1 MTGEKLPQKRYSGGL
16 LKPTAKNFSSMTEKR
31 QILVTNALPY
41 ANAAL
46 HLGHVLEYTQTDVW
60 VRFQRMR
67 GHQCFYVSADDA
79 HGTAIMLK
87 ADEKGISPEQHIADM
102 RSIHEAD
109 FRDFHISVDNY
120 HSTHSQENRDYA
132 ELIYN
137 RLVENDHIA
146 KREITQAFDEEK
158 QLFLADRY
166 IKGTCPKCKAE
177 DQYGDNCEACGATY
191 SPTDLINPVSVLS
204 GTAPIEKQSTHYFF
218 KLPEFTEFLKTWTRS
233 GAVQDEVANK
243 LGEWLESGLQE
254 WDISRDAPY
263 FGFEIPNAPNKFFY
277 VWLDAP
283 IGYMA
288 SFKNLCDQK
297 GLDFDQYWGPDSS
310 AELYHFIG
318 KDIVNFHALF
328 WPAMLTSANFRAPT
342 KVCVH
347 GFVTVNGK
355 KMSKSRGTF
364 INARCYLDHL
374 NPDYLRYYYTSKL
387 TASVEDI
394 DLNLE
399 DFIQKVNSDL
409 VGKVVNIASRCAK
422 FITKGN
428 DGVLSSNIADKALWQ
443 QVSDAGG
450 VIAEH
455 YENREYSKAI
465 REIMAQADAANEYIA
480 AKEPWKLNKDANL
493 HQQVQDICSLG
504 INLFRLLLTYLKPVI
519 PAMAADGEA
528 FLNDQLTWNSNQKPL
543 TGHKINNF
551 KPLLQRVEK
560 EKVDAM
566 VEASRQEVVQAAQVA
581 LEGPLADEPIA
592 KEIIFDDFI
601 KVDLRVARIIK
612 AEAVEGADKL
622 LALTLDLGGETRNVF
637 SGIKSSYKA
646 ADLEG
651 RLTVMV
657 ANLAPRK
664 MRFGLSEGMV
674 LAAGDKDGIY
684 LLSPDSG
691 AVPGQR
697 IT

>member
-1 MTGEKLPQKRYSGGL
+1 
-16 LKPTAKNFSSMTEKR
+16 MTEKR

-46 HLGHVLEYTQTDVW
+46 HLGHILEYTQTDVW

-67 GHQCFYVSADDA
+67 GHQCYYVSADDA

-120 HSTHSQENRDYA
+120 HSTHSKENKQYA
-132 ELIYN
+132 ELIYK

-146 KREITQAFDEEK
+146 KREITQAFDAEK

-191 SPTDLINPVSVLS
+191 SPTDLINPVSALS
-204 GTAPIEKQSTHYFF
+204 GTTPIEKQSTHYFF
-218 KLPEFTEFLKTWTRS
+218 KLPEFTQFLKSWTRS

-288 SFKNLCDQK
+288 SFKNLCEQK
-297 GLDFDQYWGPDSS
+297 NLDFDQFWRADSS

-328 WPAMLTSANFRAPT
+328 WPAMLTSANFRTPT

-428 DGVLSSNIADKALWQ
+428 DGVLSSNIADTALWQ
-443 QVSDAGG
+443 QVSDAGEI
-450 VIAEH
+450 IAEY

-480 AKEPWKLNKDANL
+480 AKEPWKLNKDPNQQ
-493 HQQVQDICSLG
+493 QQVQDICSLG

-528 FLNDQLTWNSNQKPL
+528 FLNDQLTWDSIRQPL
-543 TGHKINNF
+543 TGHTINNF
-551 KPLLQRVEK
+551 KPLLQRVDK
-560 EKVDAM
+560 DKVDAM
-566 VEASRQEVVQAAQVA
+566 VEASKQEVEQTTTIA
-581 LEGPLADEPIA
+581 LDGPLADEPIA
-592 KEIIFDDFI
+592 DEINFDDFI
-601 KVDLRVARIIK
+601 KVDLRVARIVK

-637 SGIKSSYKA
+637 SGIKSSYNA

-651 RLTVMV
+651 RLTVVV

-664 MRFGLSEGMV
+664 MRFGISEGMV
-674 LAAGDKDGIY
+674 LAAGDDDGIY

-691 AVPGQR
+691 AEPGQR

>member
-1 MTGEKLPQKRYSGGL
+1 
-16 LKPTAKNFSSMTEKR
+16 MTEKR

-60 VRFQRMR
+60 VRYQRMR
-67 GHQCFYVSADDA
+67 GHQCYYVSADDA

-120 HSTHSQENRDYA
+120 HSTHSDENKQYA

-146 KREITQAFDEEK
+146 KREITQAFDAEK

-191 SPTDLINPVSVLS
+191 SPTDLINPVSALS
-204 GTAPIEKQSTHYFF
+204 GTTPIEKQSTHYFF
-218 KLPEFTEFLKTWTRS
+218 KLPEFTEFLKSWTRS

-243 LGEWLESGLQE
+243 LGEWLDSGLQE

-288 SFKNLCDQK
+288 SFKNLCDQQH
-297 GLDFDQYWGPDSS
+297 LDFDQFWAADSS

-328 WPAMLTSANFRAPT
+328 WPAMLTSANFRTPT

-374 NPDYLRYYYTSKL
+374 NPEYLRYYYASKL

-428 DGVLSSNIADKALWQ
+428 DGILSSNIADNALWQ
-443 QVSDAGG
+443 QVSDAGNK
-450 VIAEH
+450 IAEH
-455 YENREYSKAI
+455 YEQREYSKAI

-480 AKEPWKLNKDANL
+480 EKEPWKLNKDPSQQ
-493 HQQVQDICSLG
+493 QQVQDICSLG

-519 PAMAADGEA
+519 PTMAADGEA
-528 FLNDQLTWNSNQKPL
+528 FLNDQLTWESIKQPL
-543 TGHKINNF
+543 VGHQINNF

-566 VEASRQEVVQAAQVA
+566 VEASKQEVEQSTKAI

-592 KEIIFDDFI
+592 DEINFDDFM
-601 KVDLRVARIIK
+601 KVDLRVARIVK

-622 LALTLDLGGETRNVF
+622 LALTLDIGGETRNVF
-637 SGIKSSYKA
+637 SGIKSSYQA
-646 ADLEG
+646 TDLEG

-664 MRFGLSEGMV
+664 MRFGVSEGMV
-674 LAAGDKDGIY
+674 LAAGDDDGIY

-691 AVPGQR
+691 AKPGQR

>member
-1 MTGEKLPQKRYSGGL
+1 
-16 LKPTAKNFSSMTEKR
+16 MTEKR

-46 HLGHVLEYTQTDVW
+46 HLGHILEYTQTDVW

-67 GHQCFYVSADDA
+67 GHQCYYVSADDA

-109 FRDFHISVDNY
+109 FRDFYISVDNY
-120 HSTHSQENRDYA
+120 HSTHSDENKHYA

-146 KREITQAFDEEK
+146 KREITQAFDAEK

-177 DQYGDNCEACGATY
+177 DQYGDNCESCGATY
-191 SPTDLINPVSVLS
+191 SPTDLINPVSALS
-204 GTAPIEKQSTHYFF
+204 GTTPIEKQSTHYFF
-218 KLPEFTEFLKTWTRS
+218 KLPEFTEFLKSWTRS

-263 FGFEIPNAPNKFFY
+263 FGFEIPNASNKFFY

-288 SFKNLCDQK
+288 SFKNLCEQIN
-297 GLDFDQYWGPDSS
+297 LDFDQFWSADST

-328 WPAMLTSANFRAPT
+328 WPAMLTSANFRTPT

-428 DGVLSSNIADKALWQ
+428 DGVLSPNIADADLWQ
-443 QVSDAGG
+443 QVSGAGEI
-450 VIAEH
+450 IAEH
-455 YENREYSKAI
+455 YENRDYSKAI

-480 AKEPWKLNKDANL
+480 AKEPWKLNKDPNQQ
-493 HQQVQDICSLG
+493 QQVQDICSLG
-504 INLFRLLLTYLKPVI
+504 INLFRVLLTYLKPVI

-528 FLNDQLTWNSNQKPL
+528 FLNDQLTWESIEQPL
-543 TGHKINNF
+543 TGHRINNF

-560 EKVDAM
+560 DKVDAM
-566 VEASRQEVVQAAQVA
+566 VEASKQEVEQTTKIA

-592 KEIIFDDFI
+592 DEINFDDFI

-637 SGIKSSYKA
+637 SGIKSSYNA

-651 RLTVMV
+651 RLTVLV

-664 MRFGLSEGMV
+664 MRFGISEGMV
-674 LAAGDKDGIY
+674 LAAGNNEGIY

-691 AVPGQR
+691 AEPGQR

>member
-1 MTGEKLPQKRYSGGL
+1 
-16 LKPTAKNFSSMTEKR
+16 MTEKR

-46 HLGHVLEYTQTDVW
+46 HLGHILEYTQTDVW

-67 GHQCFYVSADDA
+67 GHQCYYVSADDA

-120 HSTHSQENRDYA
+120 HSTHSKENKQYA
-132 ELIYN
+132 ELIYK

-146 KREITQAFDEEK
+146 KREITQAFDAEK

-191 SPTDLINPVSVLS
+191 SPTDLINPVSALS
-204 GTAPIEKQSTHYFF
+204 GTTPIEKQSTHYFF
-218 KLPEFTEFLKTWTRS
+218 KLPEFTEFLQSWTRS

-288 SFKNLCDQK
+288 SFKNLCEQK
-297 GLDFDQYWGPDSS
+297 NLDFDQFWRADSS

-328 WPAMLTSANFRAPT
+328 WPAMLTSANFRTPT

-428 DGVLSSNIADKALWQ
+428 DGVLSSNIADRALWQ
-443 QVSDAGG
+443 QVSDAGEI
-450 VIAEH
+450 IAEH

-480 AKEPWKLNKDANL
+480 AKEPWKLNKDPNQQ
-493 HQQVQDICSLG
+493 QQVQDICSLG

-528 FLNDQLTWNSNQKPL
+528 FLNDQLTWDSIRQPL
-543 TGHKINNF
+543 TGHTINNF
-551 KPLLQRVEK
+551 KPLLQRVDK
-560 EKVDAM
+560 DKVDAM
-566 VEASRQEVVQAAQVA
+566 VEASKQEVEQTTTIA
-581 LEGPLADEPIA
+581 LDGPLADEPIA
-592 KEIIFDDFI
+592 DEISFDDFI
-601 KVDLRVARIIK
+601 KVDLRVARIVK

-637 SGIKSSYKA
+637 SGIKSSYNA
-646 ADLEG
+646 ANLEG
-651 RLTVMV
+651 RLTVVV

-664 MRFGLSEGMV
+664 MRFGISEGMV
-674 LAAGDKDGIY
+674 LAAGDDDGIY

-691 AVPGQR
+691 AEPGQR

>member
-1 MTGEKLPQKRYSGGL
+1 
-16 LKPTAKNFSSMTEKR
+16 MTEKR

-46 HLGHVLEYTQTDVW
+46 HLGHILEYTQTDVW

-67 GHQCFYVSADDA
+67 GHQCYYVSADDA

-120 HSTHSQENRDYA
+120 HSTHSDENKHYA

-146 KREITQAFDEEK
+146 KREITQAFDAEK

-166 IKGTCPKCKAE
+166 IKGTCPKCKAV

-191 SPTDLINPVSVLS
+191 SPTDLINPVSALS
-204 GTAPIEKQSTHYFF
+204 GTTPIEKKSTHYFF
-218 KLPEFTEFLKTWTRS
+218 KLPEFTEFLKSWTRS

-243 LGEWLESGLQE
+243 LGEWLDSGLQE

-288 SFKNLCDQK
+288 SFKNLCNQQN
-297 GLDFDQYWGPDSS
+297 LDFEQFWGADSS

-328 WPAMLTSANFRAPT
+328 WPAMLTSANFRTPT

-374 NPDYLRYYYTSKL
+374 NPEYLRYYYASKL

-428 DGVLSSNIADKALWQ
+428 DGILSSMIADNALWQ
-443 QVSDAGG
+443 QVSEAGNK
-450 VIAEH
+450 IAGH

-480 AKEPWKLNKDANL
+480 AKEPWKLNKDPSQQ
-493 HQQVQDICSLG
+493 QQVQDICSLG

-528 FLNDQLTWNSNQKPL
+528 FLNDQLTWDSVKQPL
-543 TGHKINNF
+543 IGHQINNF
-551 KPLLQRVEK
+551 KPLLQRVEQ
-560 EKVDAM
+560 EKVEAM
-566 VEASRQEVVQAAQVA
+566 VEASKQEVQQATKEV

-592 KEIIFDDFI
+592 AEINFDDFM
-601 KVDLRVARIIK
+601 KVDLRIARIVK

-622 LALTLDLGGETRNVF
+622 LALTLDIGGETRNVF
-637 SGIKSSYKA
+637 SGIKSSYQA
-646 ADLEG
+646 GDLEG

-664 MRFGLSEGMV
+664 MRFGISEGMV
-674 LAAGDKDGIY
+674 LAAGDDDGIY

-691 AVPGQR
+691 AKPGQK

>member
-1 MTGEKLPQKRYSGGL
+1 
-16 LKPTAKNFSSMTEKR
+16 MTEKR

-46 HLGHVLEYTQTDVW
+46 HLGHILEYTQTDVW

-67 GHQCFYVSADDA
+67 GHQCYYVSADDA

-120 HSTHSQENRDYA
+120 HSTHSDENKHYA

-146 KREITQAFDEEK
+146 KREITQAFDAEK

-166 IKGTCPKCKAE
+166 IKGTCPKCKAV

-191 SPTDLINPVSVLS
+191 SPTDLINPVSALS
-204 GTAPIEKQSTHYFF
+204 GTTPIEKKSTHYFF
-218 KLPEFTEFLKTWTRS
+218 KLPEFTEFLKSWTRS

-243 LGEWLESGLQE
+243 LGEWLDSGLQE

-288 SFKNLCDQK
+288 SFKNLCNQQN
-297 GLDFDQYWGPDSS
+297 LDFEQFWGADSS

-328 WPAMLTSANFRAPT
+328 WPAMLTSAYFRTPT

-374 NPDYLRYYYTSKL
+374 NPEYLRYYYASKL

-428 DGVLSSNIADKALWQ
+428 DGILSSTIADNALWQ
-443 QVSDAGG
+443 QVSEAGNK
-450 VIAEH
+450 IAGH

-480 AKEPWKLNKDANL
+480 AKEPWKLNKDPSQQ
-493 HQQVQDICSLG
+493 QQVQDICSLG

-528 FLNDQLTWNSNQKPL
+528 FLNDQLTWDSVKQPL
-543 TGHKINNF
+543 IGHQINNF
-551 KPLLQRVEK
+551 KPLLQRVEQ
-560 EKVDAM
+560 EKVEAM
-566 VEASRQEVVQAAQVA
+566 VEASKQEVQQATKEV

-592 KEIIFDDFI
+592 AEINFDDFM
-601 KVDLRVARIIK
+601 KVDLRIARIVK

-622 LALTLDLGGETRNVF
+622 LALTLDIGGETRNVF
-637 SGIKSSYKA
+637 SGIKSSYQA
-646 ADLEG
+646 GDLEG

-664 MRFGLSEGMV
+664 MRFGISEGMV
-674 LAAGDKDGIY
+674 LAAGDDDGIY

-691 AVPGQR
+691 AKPGQR

>member
-1 MTGEKLPQKRYSGGL
+1 
-16 LKPTAKNFSSMTEKR
+16 MTEKR

-46 HLGHVLEYTQTDVW
+46 HLGHILEYTQTDVW

-67 GHQCFYVSADDA
+67 GHQCYYVSADDA

-109 FRDFHISVDNY
+109 FRDFNISVDNY
-120 HSTHSQENRDYA
+120 HSTHSDENKQYA

-137 RLVENDHIA
+137 RLVKNDHIA
-146 KREITQAFDEEK
+146 KREITQAFDAEK

-177 DQYGDNCEACGATY
+177 DQYGDNCEVCGATY
-191 SPTDLINPVSVLS
+191 SPTDLINPVSALS
-204 GTAPIEKQSTHYFF
+204 GTTPIEKQSTHYFF
-218 KLPEFTEFLKTWTRS
+218 KLPEFTEFLKSWTRS
-233 GAVQDEVANK
+233 GTVQDEVANK

-288 SFKNLCDQK
+288 SFKNLCDQQN
-297 GLDFDQYWGPDSS
+297 LDFDQFWGADSS

-328 WPAMLTSANFRAPT
+328 WPAMLTSANFRTPT

-374 NPDYLRYYYTSKL
+374 NPEYLRYYYASKL

-422 FITKGN
+422 FVTNGN
-428 DGVLSSNIADKALWQ
+428 EGVLSSNIENPELWQ
-443 QVSDAGG
+443 QVSEAGI
-450 VIAEH
+450 VIADH

-480 AKEPWKLNKDANL
+480 AKEPWKLNKDPDQ

-528 FLNDQLTWNSNQKPL
+528 FLNDQLTWDSIQQPL
-543 TGHKINNF
+543 TGHTINNF

-560 EKVDAM
+560 DKVDAM
-566 VEASRQEVVQAAQVA
+566 VEASKQEVEQTTTVT
-581 LEGPLADEPIA
+581 LDGPLADEPIA
-592 KEIIFDDFI
+592 DEINFDDFI

-622 LALTLDLGGETRNVF
+622 LALTLDIGGETRNVF
-637 SGIKSSYKA
+637 SGIKSSYQA

-664 MRFGLSEGMV
+664 MRFGVSEGMV
-674 LAAGDKDGIY
+674 LAAGDNDGIY
-684 LLSPDSG
+684 LLSLDSG
-691 AVPGQR
+691 AEPGQR

>member
-1 MTGEKLPQKRYSGGL
+1 
-16 LKPTAKNFSSMTEKR
+16 MTEKR

-46 HLGHVLEYTQTDVW
+46 HLGHILEYTQTDVW

-67 GHQCFYVSADDA
+67 GHQCYYVSADDA

-120 HSTHSQENRDYA
+120 HSTHSDENKHYA

-146 KREITQAFDEEK
+146 KREITQAFDAEK

-166 IKGTCPKCKAE
+166 IKGTCPKCKAV

-191 SPTDLINPVSVLS
+191 SPTDLINPVSALS
-204 GTAPIEKQSTHYFF
+204 GTTPIEKQSTHYFF
-218 KLPEFTEFLKTWTRS
+218 KLPEFTEFLKSWTRS

-243 LGEWLESGLQE
+243 LGEWLDSGLQE

-263 FGFEIPNAPNKFFY
+263 FGFEIPNTPNKFFY

-288 SFKNLCDQK
+288 SFKNLCDQQN
-297 GLDFDQYWGPDSS
+297 LDFDQFWEADSS

-328 WPAMLTSANFRAPT
+328 WPAMLTSANFRTPT

-374 NPDYLRYYYTSKL
+374 NPEYLRYYYASKL

-422 FITKGN
+422 FVTKGN
-428 DGVLSSNIADKALWQ
+428 DGILSSTIADNALWQ
-443 QVSDAGG
+443 QVSEAGNK
-450 VIAEH
+450 IAEH

-480 AKEPWKLNKDANL
+480 AKEPWKLNKDPSQQ
-493 HQQVQDICSLG
+493 QQVQDICSLG

-528 FLNDQLTWNSNQKPL
+528 FLNDQLTWDSIKQPL
-543 TGHKINNF
+543 IGHQINNF
-551 KPLLQRVEK
+551 KPLLQRVEQ
-560 EKVDAM
+560 EKVEAM
-566 VEASRQEVVQAAQVA
+566 VESSKQEVKQATKEV

-592 KEIIFDDFI
+592 AEINFDDFM
-601 KVDLRVARIIK
+601 KVDLRVARIVK

-622 LALTLDLGGETRNVF
+622 LALTLDIGGETRNVF
-637 SGIKSSYKA
+637 SGIKSSYQA

-664 MRFGLSEGMV
+664 MRFGISEGMV
-674 LAAGDKDGIY
+674 LAAGDDDGIY

-691 AVPGQR
+691 AKPGQR

>member
-1 MTGEKLPQKRYSGGL
+1 MTK
-16 LKPTAKNFSSMTEKR
+16 KR

-46 HLGHVLEYTQTDVW
+46 HLGHILEYTQTDVW

-67 GHQCFYVSADDA
+67 GHQCYYVSADDA

-120 HSTHSQENRDYA
+120 HSTHSDENKQYA

-146 KREITQAFDEEK
+146 KREITQAFDAEK

-191 SPTDLINPVSVLS
+191 SPTDLINPVSALS
-204 GTAPIEKQSTHYFF
+204 GTTPIEKQSTHYFF
-218 KLPEFTEFLKTWTRS
+218 KLPEFTEFLKSWTRS

-288 SFKNLCDQK
+288 SFKNLCDQQN
-297 GLDFDQYWGPDSS
+297 LDFDQFWAADSS

-328 WPAMLTSANFRAPT
+328 WPAMLTSANFRTPT

-374 NPDYLRYYYTSKL
+374 NPEYLRYYYASKL

-428 DGVLSSNIADKALWQ
+428 DGILSTHIADTALWQ
-443 QVSDAGG
+443 QVSDAGNK
-450 VIAEH
+450 IAEH
-455 YENREYSKAI
+455 YEQREYSKAI

-480 AKEPWKLNKDANL
+480 AKEPWKLNKDPSQQ
-493 HQQVQDICSLG
+493 QQVQDICSLG

-519 PAMAADGEA
+519 PTMAADGEA
-528 FLNDQLTWNSNQKPL
+528 FLNDQLTWESIKQPL
-543 TGHKINNF
+543 VGHQINNF

-566 VEASRQEVVQAAQVA
+566 VEASKQEVEQTTKAI

-592 KEIIFDDFI
+592 DEINFDDFM
-601 KVDLRVARIIK
+601 KVDLRVARIVK

-622 LALTLDLGGETRNVF
+622 LALTLDIGGETRNVF
-637 SGIKSSYKA
+637 SGIKSSYQA
-646 ADLEG
+646 TDLEG

-664 MRFGLSEGMV
+664 MRFGVSEGMV
-674 LAAGDKDGIY
+674 LAAGDDNGIY

-691 AVPGQR
+691 AEPGQR

>member
-1 MTGEKLPQKRYSGGL
+1 
-16 LKPTAKNFSSMTEKR
+16 MTEKR

-46 HLGHVLEYTQTDVW
+46 HLGHILEYTQTDVW

-67 GHQCFYVSADDA
+67 GHQCYYVSADDA

-120 HSTHSQENRDYA
+120 HSTHSDENKHYS

-146 KREITQAFDEEK
+146 KREITQAFDAEK
-158 QLFLADRY
+158 KLFLADRY

-204 GTAPIEKQSTHYFF
+204 GTTPIEKQSTHYFF
-218 KLPEFTEFLKTWTRS
+218 KLPEFTEFLKSWTRS
-233 GAVQDEVANK
+233 GAVQTEVANK
-243 LGEWLESGLQE
+243 LGEWLDSGLQE

-288 SFKNLCDQK
+288 SFKNLCDK
-297 GLDFDQYWGPDSS
+297 ENINFDQFWGADSS

-328 WPAMLTSANFRAPT
+328 WPAMLTSANFRTPT

-364 INARCYLDHL
+364 INARCYLEHL
-374 NPDYLRYYYTSKL
+374 NPEYLRYYYTSKL
-387 TASVEDI
+387 TSSVEDI
-394 DLNLE
+394 DLNLQ

-428 DGVLSSNIADKALWQ
+428 DGILSSTIADTALWQ
-443 QVSDAGG
+443 QVSGAGT

-455 YENREYSKAI
+455 YENREFSKAI

-480 AKEPWKLNKDANL
+480 AKEPWKLNKDPSQ

-528 FLNDQLTWNSNQKPL
+528 FLNDQLSWSSIEQPL
-543 TGHKINNF
+543 TGHQINNF
-551 KPLLQRVEK
+551 TPLLQRVDK

-566 VEASRQEVVQAAQVA
+566 VEASKQEVEQANQSVI
-581 LEGPLADEPIA
+581 EGPLADAPIA
-592 KEIIFDDFI
+592 DEINFNDFM
-601 KVDLRVARIIK
+601 KVDLRVARIVK

-622 LALTLDLGGETRNVF
+622 LALTLDLGGETRTVF
-637 SGIKSSYKA
+637 SGIKSSYQSSN
-646 ADLEG
+646 LEG
-651 RLTVMV
+651 RLTVLV

-664 MRFGLSEGMV
+664 MRFGISEGMV
-674 LAAGDKDGIY
+674 LAAGDDDGIY

-691 AVPGQR
+691 AQPGQR

>member
-1 MTGEKLPQKRYSGGL
+1 MKSWRKIAIVTPLYNHRILNQ
-16 LKPTAKNFSSMTEKR
+16 NMTEIR

-46 HLGHVLEYTQTDVW
+46 HLGHILEYTQTDVW

-67 GHQCFYVSADDA
+67 GHQCYYVSADDA

-87 ADEKGISPEQHIADM
+87 ADEKGISSEQHIADM

-120 HSTHSQENRDYA
+120 HSTHSDENRELS

-137 RLVENDHIA
+137 RLVANEHIA
-146 KREITQAFDEEK
+146 KREITQAFDAEK

-166 IKGTCPKCKAE
+166 IKGACPKCGAE
-177 DQYGDNCEACGATY
+177 DQYGDNCEVCGATY
-191 SPTDLINPVSVLS
+191 SPTDLINPVSALS
-204 GTAPIEKQSTHYFF
+204 GTTPIEKKSDHYFF

-243 LGEWLESGLQE
+243 LGEWLETGLQE

-263 FGFEIPNAPNKFFY
+263 FGFEIPNAPGKYFY

-288 SFKNLCDQK
+288 SFKNLCDK
-297 GLDFDQYWGPDSS
+297 NNLDFDQYWAADSS
-310 AELYHFIG
+310 TELYHFIG

-328 WPAMLTSANFRAPT
+328 WPAMLTSANFRTPT

-374 NPDYLRYYYTSKL
+374 NPEYLRYYYASKL

-399 DFIQKVNSDL
+399 DFTQKVNSDL

-428 DGVLSSNIADKALWQ
+428 DGVLSSTIENPELWE
-443 QVSDAGG
+443 QVSDAGKI
-450 VIAEH
+450 IAEH
-455 YENREYSKAI
+455 YENREFSKAI

-480 AKEPWKLNKDANL
+480 AKEPWKLNKDET
-493 HQQVQDICSLG
+493 QQQKVQDICSLG
-504 INLFRLLLTYLKPVI
+504 INLFRLLLTYLKPVL
-519 PAMAADGEA
+519 PSVAEDAEL
-528 FLNDQLTWNSNQKPL
+528 FLNDTLSWSSIESPL
-543 TGHKINNF
+543 INHKINNF

-560 EKVDAM
+560 DQVDAM
-566 VEASRQEVVQAAQVA
+566 VEASKQDIAQVMTRPV
-581 LEGPLADEPIA
+581 EGPLKDQPLAE
-592 KEIIFDDFI
+592 EISFDDFI
-601 KVDLRVARIIK
+601 KVDLRVARIVK

-622 LALTLDLGGETRNVF
+622 LALTLDIGGETRNVF
-637 SGIKSSYKA
+637 SGIKGSYQP

-651 RLTVMV
+651 RLTIMV

-664 MRFGLSEGMV
+664 MRFGVSEGMV
-674 LAAGDKDGIY
+674 LAAADEKGIY
-684 LLSPDSG
+684 LFSPDSG
-691 AVPGQR
+691 AQPGQR
-697 IT
+697 VT

>member
-1 MTGEKLPQKRYSGGL
+1 
-16 LKPTAKNFSSMTEKR
+16 MTEKR

-46 HLGHVLEYTQTDVW
+46 HLGHILEYTQTDVW

-67 GHQCFYVSADDA
+67 GHQCYYVSADDA

-120 HSTHSQENRDYA
+120 HSTHSDENKHYA

-137 RLVENDHIA
+137 RLVDNDHIA
-146 KREITQAFDEEK
+146 KREITQAFDAEK

-177 DQYGDNCEACGATY
+177 DQYGDNCESCGATY
-191 SPTDLINPVSVLS
+191 SPTDLINPVSALS
-204 GTAPIEKQSTHYFF
+204 GTTPIEKQSTHYFF
-218 KLPEFTEFLKTWTRS
+218 KLPEFTEFLNSWTRS
-233 GAVQDEVANK
+233 GAIQDEVANK

-288 SFKNLCDQK
+288 SFKNLCEQIN
-297 GLDFDQYWGPDSS
+297 LDFDQFWSADST

-328 WPAMLTSANFRAPT
+328 WPAMLTSANFRTPT

-428 DGVLSSNIADKALWQ
+428 DGVLSSNIADADLWQ
-443 QVSDAGG
+443 QVSDAGEI
-450 VIAEH
+450 IAQH
-455 YENREYSKAI
+455 YENRDYSKAI

-480 AKEPWKLNKDANL
+480 AKEPWKLNKDPSQQ
-493 HQQVQDICSLG
+493 QQVQDICSLG

-528 FLNDQLTWNSNQKPL
+528 FLNDQLTWESIQKPL
-543 TGHKINNF
+543 TEHRINNF

-560 EKVDAM
+560 DKVDAM
-566 VEASRQEVVQAAQVA
+566 VEASKQEVEQKAKIV

-592 KEIIFDDFI
+592 DEINFDDFI
-601 KVDLRVARIIK
+601 KVDLRVARIVK

-637 SGIKSSYKA
+637 SGIKSCYQA

-664 MRFGLSEGMV
+664 MRFGVSEGMV
-674 LAAGDKDGIY
+674 LAAGDNDGIY

-691 AVPGQR
+691 AQPGQR

>member
-1 MTGEKLPQKRYSGGL
+1 MKSWRKIAIVTPLYNHRIINQ
-16 LKPTAKNFSSMTEKR
+16 NMTEIR

-46 HLGHVLEYTQTDVW
+46 HLGHILEYTQTDVW
-60 VRFQRMR
+60 VRFQRMC
-67 GHQCFYVSADDA
+67 GHQCYYVSADDA

-120 HSTHSQENRDYA
+120 HSTHSDENRELS

-137 RLVENDHIA
+137 RLVANEHIA
-146 KREITQAFDEEK
+146 KREITQAFDAEK

-166 IKGTCPKCKAE
+166 IKGTCPKCGAD

-191 SPTDLINPVSVLS
+191 SPTDLINPVSALS
-204 GTAPIEKQSTHYFF
+204 GTTPIEKKSDHYFF

-243 LGEWLESGLQE
+243 LGEWLETGLQE

-263 FGFEIPNAPNKFFY
+263 FGFEIPNAPGKYFY

-288 SFKNLCDQK
+288 SFKNLCDK
-297 GLDFDQYWGPDSS
+297 NNLDFDQYWAADSS
-310 AELYHFIG
+310 TELYHFIG

-328 WPAMLTSANFRAPT
+328 WPAMLTSANFRTPT

-374 NPDYLRYYYTSKL
+374 NPEYLRYYYASKL

-399 DFIQKVNSDL
+399 DFTQKVNSDL

-422 FITKGN
+422 FVTKGN
-428 DGVLSSNIADKALWQ
+428 DGVLSSTIENPELWQ
-443 QVSDAGG
+443 QVSDAGK

-455 YENREYSKAI
+455 YENREFSKAI

-480 AKEPWKLNKDANL
+480 AKEPWKLNKDET
-493 HQQVQDICSLG
+493 QQQKVQDICSLG
-504 INLFRLLLTYLKPVI
+504 INLFRLLLTYLKPVL
-519 PAMAADGEA
+519 PSVAEDAEL
-528 FLNDQLTWNSNQKPL
+528 FLNDTLSWSSIESPL
-543 TGHKINNF
+543 INHKINNF

-560 EKVDAM
+560 DQVDAM
-566 VEASRQEVVQAAQVA
+566 VEASKQDIAQVVTKPV
-581 LEGPLADEPIA
+581 EGPLKDQPLAE
-592 KEIIFDDFI
+592 EISFDDFI
-601 KVDLRVARIIK
+601 KVDLRVARIVK

-622 LALTLDLGGETRNVF
+622 LALTLDIGGETRNVF
-637 SGIKSSYKA
+637 SGIKGSYQP

-651 RLTVMV
+651 RLTIMV

-664 MRFGLSEGMV
+664 MRFGVSEGMV
-674 LAAGDKDGIY
+674 LAAADKKGIY
-684 LLSPDSG
+684 LFSPDSG
-691 AVPGQR
+691 AQPGQR
-697 IT
+697 VT

>member
-1 MTGEKLPQKRYSGGL
+1 
-16 LKPTAKNFSSMTEKR
+16 MTEKR

-46 HLGHVLEYTQTDVW
+46 HLGHILEYTQTDVW

-67 GHQCFYVSADDA
+67 GHQCYYVSADDA

-120 HSTHSQENRDYA
+120 HSTHSDENKHYS

-146 KREITQAFDEEK
+146 KREITQAFDAEK
-158 QLFLADRY
+158 KLFLADRY

-204 GTAPIEKQSTHYFF
+204 GTTPIEKQSTHYFF
-218 KLPEFTEFLKTWTRS
+218 KLPEFTEFLKSWTRS
-233 GAVQDEVANK
+233 GAVQTEVANK
-243 LGEWLESGLQE
+243 LGEWLDSGLQE

-288 SFKNLCDQK
+288 SFKNLCDK
-297 GLDFDQYWGPDSS
+297 ENINFDQFWGADSS

-328 WPAMLTSANFRAPT
+328 WPAMLTSANFRTPT

-364 INARCYLDHL
+364 INARCYLEHL
-374 NPDYLRYYYTSKL
+374 NPEYLRYYYASKL
-387 TASVEDI
+387 TSSVEDI
-394 DLNLE
+394 DLNLQ

-428 DGVLSSNIADKALWQ
+428 DGILSSTIADTALWQ
-443 QVSDAGG
+443 QVSGAGT

-455 YENREYSKAI
+455 YENREFSKAI

-480 AKEPWKLNKDANL
+480 AKEPWKLNKDPSQ

-528 FLNDQLTWNSNQKPL
+528 FLNDQLSWSSIEQPL
-543 TGHKINNF
+543 TGHQINNF
-551 KPLLQRVEK
+551 TPLLQRVDK

-566 VEASRQEVVQAAQVA
+566 VEASKQEVEQANQSVI
-581 LEGPLADEPIA
+581 EGPLADAPIA
-592 KEIIFDDFI
+592 DEINFNDFM
-601 KVDLRVARIIK
+601 KVDLRVARIVK

-622 LALTLDLGGETRNVF
+622 LALTLDLGGETRTVF
-637 SGIKSSYKA
+637 SGIKSSYQA
-646 ADLEG
+646 SDLEG
-651 RLTVMV
+651 RLTVLV

-664 MRFGLSEGMV
+664 MRFGISEGMV
-674 LAAGDKDGIY
+674 LAAGDDDGIY

-691 AVPGQR
+691 AQPGQR

>member
-1 MTGEKLPQKRYSGGL
+1 
-16 LKPTAKNFSSMTEKR
+16 MTEKR

-46 HLGHVLEYTQTDVW
+46 HLGHILEYTQTDVW

-67 GHQCFYVSADDA
+67 GHQCYYVSADDA

-109 FRDFHISVDNY
+109 FRDFYISVDNY
-120 HSTHSQENRDYA
+120 HSTHSDENKQYA

-137 RLVENDHIA
+137 RLVYNDHIA
-146 KREITQAFDEEK
+146 EREITQAFDAEK

-166 IKGTCPKCKAE
+166 IKGSCPKCKAE

-204 GTAPIEKQSTHYFF
+204 GTTPIEKQSIHYFF

-263 FGFEIPNAPNKFFY
+263 FGFEIPNAPNKYFY

-288 SFKNLCDQK
+288 SFKNLCDKQN
-297 GLDFDQYWGPDSS
+297 LDFDTFWAADST

-328 WPAMLTSANFRAPT
+328 WPAMLTSANFRTPT

-374 NPDYLRYYYTSKL
+374 NPEYLRYYYASKL

-399 DFIQKVNSDL
+399 DFIQKELKVN
-409 VGKVVNIASRCAK
+409 R
-422 FITKGN
+422 
-428 DGVLSSNIADKALWQ
+428 
-443 QVSDAGG
+443 
-450 VIAEH
+450 
-455 YENREYSKAI
+455 
-465 REIMAQADAANEYIA
+465 
-480 AKEPWKLNKDANL
+480 
-493 HQQVQDICSLG
+493 VQ
-504 INLFRLLLTYLKPVI
+504 
-519 PAMAADGEA
+519 
-528 FLNDQLTWNSNQKPL
+528 
-543 TGHKINNF
+543 
-551 KPLLQRVEK
+551 
-560 EKVDAM
+560 
-566 VEASRQEVVQAAQVA
+566 
-581 LEGPLADEPIA
+581 
-592 KEIIFDDFI
+592 
-601 KVDLRVARIIK
+601 
-612 AEAVEGADKL
+612 
-622 LALTLDLGGETRNVF
+622 
-637 SGIKSSYKA
+637 
-646 ADLEG
+646 
-651 RLTVMV
+651 
-657 ANLAPRK
+657 
-664 MRFGLSEGMV
+664 
-674 LAAGDKDGIY
+674 
-684 LLSPDSG
+684 
-691 AVPGQR
+691 
-697 IT
+697 

>member
-1 MTGEKLPQKRYSGGL
+1 
-16 LKPTAKNFSSMTEKR
+16 MTEKR

-46 HLGHVLEYTQTDVW
+46 HLGHILEYTQTDVW

-67 GHQCFYVSADDA
+67 GHQCYYVSADDA

-120 HSTHSQENRDYA
+120 HSTHSDENKHYA

-146 KREITQAFDEEK
+146 KREITQAFDAEK

-177 DQYGDNCEACGATY
+177 DQYGDNCESCGATY
-191 SPTDLINPVSVLS
+191 SPTDLINPVSALS
-204 GTAPIEKQSTHYFF
+204 GTTPIEKQSTHYFF
-218 KLPEFTEFLKTWTRS
+218 KLPEFTEFLKSWTRS

-288 SFKNLCDQK
+288 SFKNLCEQK
-297 GLDFDQYWGPDSS
+297 NLDFDQFWSADST

-328 WPAMLTSANFRAPT
+328 WPAMLTSANFRTPT

-428 DGVLSSNIADKALWQ
+428 DGVLSPNIADADLWQ
-443 QVSDAGG
+443 QVSGAGEI
-450 VIAEH
+450 IAEH
-455 YENREYSKAI
+455 YENRDYSKAI

-480 AKEPWKLNKDANL
+480 AKEPWKLNKDPNQQ
-493 HQQVQDICSLG
+493 QQVQDICSLG
-504 INLFRLLLTYLKPVI
+504 INLFRVLLTYLKPVI

-528 FLNDQLTWNSNQKPL
+528 FLNDQLTWESIERPL
-543 TGHKINNF
+543 TGHRINNF

-560 EKVDAM
+560 DKVDAM
-566 VEASRQEVVQAAQVA
+566 IEASKQEVEQTTKIA

-592 KEIIFDDFI
+592 DEINFDDFI

-637 SGIKSSYKA
+637 SGIKSSYNT

-651 RLTVMV
+651 RLTVLV

-664 MRFGLSEGMV
+664 MRFGISEGMV
-674 LAAGDKDGIY
+674 LAAGNNEGIY

-691 AVPGQR
+691 AEPGQR

>member
-1 MTGEKLPQKRYSGGL
+1 
-16 LKPTAKNFSSMTEKR
+16 MTEKR

-46 HLGHVLEYTQTDVW
+46 HLGHILEYTQTDVW

-67 GHQCFYVSADDA
+67 GHQCYYVSADDA

-120 HSTHSQENRDYA
+120 HSTHSEENKQYA

-146 KREITQAFDEEK
+146 KREITQAFDAEK

-191 SPTDLINPVSVLS
+191 SPTDLINPVSALS
-204 GTAPIEKQSTHYFF
+204 GTTPIEKQSTHYFF
-218 KLPEFTEFLKTWTRS
+218 KLPEFTEFLKSWTRS

-288 SFKNLCDQK
+288 SFKNLCEQK
-297 GLDFDQYWGPDSS
+297 NLDFDQFWSADSS

-328 WPAMLTSANFRAPT
+328 WPAMLTSANFRTPT

-428 DGVLSSNIADKALWQ
+428 DGVLSSNIADIALWQ
-443 QVSDAGG
+443 QVSDSGDI
-450 VIAEH
+450 IAQH

-480 AKEPWKLNKDANL
+480 AKEPWKLNKDPNQQ
-493 HQQVQDICSLG
+493 QQVQDICSLG

-528 FLNDQLTWNSNQKPL
+528 FLNDQLNWDSIKQPL
-543 TGHKINNF
+543 TGHTINNF
-551 KPLLQRVEK
+551 KPLLQRVDK
-560 EKVDAM
+560 DKVDAM
-566 VEASRQEVVQAAQVA
+566 VEASKQEVEQTTKVA
-581 LEGPLADEPIA
+581 LKGHLADEPIA
-592 KEIIFDDFI
+592 DEINFNDFI
-601 KVDLRVARIIK
+601 KVDLRVARIVK

-622 LALTLDLGGETRNVF
+622 LALTLDIGGETRNVF
-637 SGIKSSYKA
+637 SGIKSSYQA

-664 MRFGLSEGMV
+664 MRFGVSEGMV
-674 LAAGDKDGIY
+674 LAAGNDDGIY

-691 AVPGQR
+691 AEPGQR

>member
-1 MTGEKLPQKRYSGGL
+1 MTK
-16 LKPTAKNFSSMTEKR
+16 KR

-46 HLGHVLEYTQTDVW
+46 HLGHILEYTQTDVW

-67 GHQCFYVSADDA
+67 GHQCYYVSADDA

-120 HSTHSQENRDYA
+120 HSTHSDENKQYA

-146 KREITQAFDEEK
+146 KREITQAFDAEK

-191 SPTDLINPVSVLS
+191 SPTDLINPVSALS
-204 GTAPIEKQSTHYFF
+204 STTPIEKQSTHYFF
-218 KLPEFTEFLKTWTRS
+218 KLPEFTEFLKSWTRS

-288 SFKNLCDQK
+288 SFKNLCDQQN
-297 GLDFDQYWGPDSS
+297 LDFDQFWAADSS

-328 WPAMLTSANFRAPT
+328 WPAMLTSANFRTPT

-374 NPDYLRYYYTSKL
+374 NPEYLRYYYASKL

-428 DGVLSSNIADKALWQ
+428 DGILSTHIADTALWQ
-443 QVSDAGG
+443 QVSDAGNK
-450 VIAEH
+450 IAEH
-455 YENREYSKAI
+455 YEQREYSKAI

-480 AKEPWKLNKDANL
+480 AKEPWKLNKDPSQQ
-493 HQQVQDICSLG
+493 QQVQDICSLG

-519 PAMAADGEA
+519 PTMAADGEA
-528 FLNDQLTWNSNQKPL
+528 FLNDQLTWESIKQPL
-543 TGHKINNF
+543 VGHQINNF

-566 VEASRQEVVQAAQVA
+566 VEASKQEVEQTTKAI

-592 KEIIFDDFI
+592 DEINFDDFM
-601 KVDLRVARIIK
+601 KVDLRVARIVK

-622 LALTLDLGGETRNVF
+622 LALTLDIGGETRNVF
-637 SGIKSSYKA
+637 SGIKSSYQA
-646 ADLEG
+646 TDLEG

-664 MRFGLSEGMV
+664 MRFGVSEGMV
-674 LAAGDKDGIY
+674 LAAGDDNGIY

-691 AVPGQR
+691 AEPGQR

>member
-1 MTGEKLPQKRYSGGL
+1 MTK
-16 LKPTAKNFSSMTEKR
+16 KR

-46 HLGHVLEYTQTDVW
+46 HLGHILEYTQTDVW

-67 GHQCFYVSADDA
+67 GHQCYYVSADDA

-109 FRDFHISVDNY
+109 FRDFYISVDNY
-120 HSTHSQENRDYA
+120 HSTHSDENKQYA

-146 KREITQAFDEEK
+146 KREITQAFDAEK

-191 SPTDLINPVSVLS
+191 SPTDLINPVSALS
-204 GTAPIEKQSTHYFF
+204 GTTPIEKQSTHYFF
-218 KLPEFTEFLKTWTRS
+218 KLPEFTEFLKSWTRS

-288 SFKNLCDQK
+288 SFKNLCDQQN
-297 GLDFDQYWGPDSS
+297 LDFDQFWAADSS

-328 WPAMLTSANFRAPT
+328 WPAMLTSANFRTPT

-374 NPDYLRYYYTSKL
+374 NPEYLRYYYASKL

-428 DGVLSSNIADKALWQ
+428 DGILSTHIADTALWQ
-443 QVSDAGG
+443 QVSDAGNK
-450 VIAEH
+450 IAEH
-455 YENREYSKAI
+455 YEQREYSKAI

-480 AKEPWKLNKDANL
+480 AKEPWKLNKDPSQQ
-493 HQQVQDICSLG
+493 QQVQDICSLG

-519 PAMAADGEA
+519 PTMAADGEA
-528 FLNDQLTWNSNQKPL
+528 FLNDQLTWESIKQPL
-543 TGHKINNF
+543 VGHQINNF

-566 VEASRQEVVQAAQVA
+566 VEASKQEVEQTTKAIP
-581 LEGPLADEPIA
+581 EGPLADEPIA
-592 KEIIFDDFI
+592 DEINFDDFM
-601 KVDLRVARIIK
+601 KVDLRVARIVK

-622 LALTLDLGGETRNVF
+622 LALTLDIGGETRNVF
-637 SGIKSSYKA
+637 SGIKSSYQA
-646 ADLEG
+646 TDLEG

-664 MRFGLSEGMV
+664 MRFGVSEGMV
-674 LAAGDKDGIY
+674 LAAGDDNGIY

-691 AVPGQR
+691 AEPGQR

>member
-1 MTGEKLPQKRYSGGL
+1 MKSWRKIAIVTPLYNHWILNQ
-16 LKPTAKNFSSMTEKR
+16 NMTEIR

-46 HLGHVLEYTQTDVW
+46 HLGHILEYTQTDVW

-67 GHQCFYVSADDA
+67 GHQCYYVSADDA

-87 ADEKGISPEQHIADM
+87 ADEKGISSEQHIADM

-120 HSTHSQENRDYA
+120 HSTHSDENRELS

-137 RLVENDHIA
+137 RLVANKHIA
-146 KREITQAFDEEK
+146 KREITQAFDAEK

-191 SPTDLINPVSVLS
+191 SPTDLINPVSALS
-204 GTAPIEKQSTHYFF
+204 GTTPIEKQSTHYFF
-218 KLPEFTEFLKTWTRS
+218 KLPEFTEFLKSWTRS

-243 LGEWLESGLQE
+243 LGEWLETGLQE

-263 FGFEIPNAPNKFFY
+263 FGFEIPNAPGKYFY

-288 SFKNLCDQK
+288 SFKNLCDK
-297 GLDFDQYWGPDSS
+297 NNLDFDQYWAADSS
-310 AELYHFIG
+310 TELYHFIG

-328 WPAMLTSANFRAPT
+328 WPAMLTSANFRTPT

-374 NPDYLRYYYTSKL
+374 NPEYLRYYYASKL

-399 DFIQKVNSDL
+399 DFTQKVNSDL

-428 DGVLSSNIADKALWQ
+428 DGILSPTIENPELWQ
-443 QVSDAGG
+443 QVSDAGKI
-450 VIAEH
+450 IAEH
-455 YENREYSKAI
+455 YENREFSKAI

-480 AKEPWKLNKDANL
+480 AKEPWKLNKDET
-493 HQQVQDICSLG
+493 QQQKVQDICSLG
-504 INLFRLLLTYLKPVI
+504 INLFRLLLTYLKPVL
-519 PAMAADGEA
+519 PSVAEDAEL
-528 FLNDQLTWNSNQKPL
+528 FLNDTLSWSSIERPL
-543 TGHKINNF
+543 TNHKINNF

-560 EKVDAM
+560 DQVDAM
-566 VEASRQEVVQAAQVA
+566 VEASNR
-581 LEGPLADEPIA
+581 
-592 KEIIFDDFI
+592 
-601 KVDLRVARIIK
+601 
-612 AEAVEGADKL
+612 GAI
-622 LALTLDLGGETRNVF
+622 ER
-637 SGIKSSYKA
+637 S
-646 ADLEG
+646 
-651 RLTVMV
+651 
-657 ANLAPRK
+657 APR
-664 MRFGLSEGMV
+664 
-674 LAAGDKDGIY
+674 
-684 LLSPDSG
+684 
-691 AVPGQR
+691 
-697 IT
+697 

>member
-1 MTGEKLPQKRYSGGL
+1 
-16 LKPTAKNFSSMTEKR
+16 MTEKR

-46 HLGHVLEYTQTDVW
+46 HLGHILEYTQTDVW

-67 GHQCFYVSADDA
+67 GHQCYYVSADDA

-120 HSTHSQENRDYA
+120 HSTHSDENKHYA

-146 KREITQAFDEEK
+146 KREITQAFDAEK

-166 IKGTCPKCKAE
+166 IKGTCPKCKAV

-191 SPTDLINPVSVLS
+191 SPTDLINPVSALS
-204 GTAPIEKQSTHYFF
+204 GTTPIEKQSTHYFF
-218 KLPEFTEFLKTWTRS
+218 KLPEFTEFLKSWTRS

-243 LGEWLESGLQE
+243 LGEWLDSGLQE

-288 SFKNLCDQK
+288 SFKNLCDQQN
-297 GLDFDQYWGPDSS
+297 LDFDQFWGADSS

-328 WPAMLTSANFRAPT
+328 WPAMLTSANFRTPT

-374 NPDYLRYYYTSKL
+374 NPEYLRYYYASKL

-422 FITKGN
+422 FVTKGN
-428 DGVLSSNIADKALWQ
+428 DGILSSTIADNALWQ
-443 QVSDAGG
+443 QVSEAGNK
-450 VIAEH
+450 IAEH

-480 AKEPWKLNKDANL
+480 AKEPWKLNKDPSQQ
-493 HQQVQDICSLG
+493 QQVQDICSLG

-528 FLNDQLTWNSNQKPL
+528 FLNDQLTWDSIKQPL
-543 TGHKINNF
+543 IGHQINNF
-551 KPLLQRVEK
+551 KPLLQRVEQ
-560 EKVDAM
+560 EKVESM
-566 VEASRQEVVQAAQVA
+566 VEASKQEVEQATKVV

-592 KEIIFDDFI
+592 PEINFDDFM
-601 KVDLRVARIIK
+601 KVDLRVARIVK

-622 LALTLDLGGETRNVF
+622 LALTLDIGGETRNVF
-637 SGIKSSYKA
+637 SGIKSSYQA

-664 MRFGLSEGMV
+664 MRFGTSEGMV
-674 LAAGDKDGIY
+674 LAAGDDDGIY

-691 AVPGQR
+691 AKPGQR

>member
-1 MTGEKLPQKRYSGGL
+1 
-16 LKPTAKNFSSMTEKR
+16 MTEKR

-46 HLGHVLEYTQTDVW
+46 HLGHILEYTQTDVW

-67 GHQCFYVSADDA
+67 GHQCYYVSADDA

-120 HSTHSQENRDYA
+120 HSTHSDENKQYA

-146 KREITQAFDEEK
+146 KREITQAFDAEK

-191 SPTDLINPVSVLS
+191 SPTDLINPVSALS
-204 GTAPIEKQSTHYFF
+204 GTTPIEKQSTHYFF
-218 KLPEFTEFLKTWTRS
+218 KLPEFAEFLKSWTRS

-243 LGEWLESGLQE
+243 LGEWLDSGLQE

-288 SFKNLCDQK
+288 SFKNLCDQQN
-297 GLDFDQYWGPDSS
+297 LDFNQFWEADSS

-328 WPAMLTSANFRAPT
+328 WPAMLTSANFRTPT

-374 NPDYLRYYYTSKL
+374 NPEYLRYYYASKL

-428 DGVLSSNIADKALWQ
+428 DGILSSNIADNALWQ
-443 QVSDAGG
+443 QVSDAGNK
-450 VIAEH
+450 IAEH
-455 YENREYSKAI
+455 YEQREYSKAI

-480 AKEPWKLNKDANL
+480 AKEPWKLNKDPSQQ
-493 HQQVQDICSLG
+493 QQVQDICSLG

-519 PAMAADGEA
+519 PTMAADGEV
-528 FLNDQLTWNSNQKPL
+528 FLNDQLTWESIKQPL
-543 TGHKINNF
+543 VGHQINDF

-560 EKVDAM
+560 EKVNAM
-566 VEASRQEVVQAAQVA
+566 VEASKQEVEQTTKVI
-581 LEGPLADEPIA
+581 LEGPLANEPIA
-592 KEIIFDDFI
+592 DEINFDDFM
-601 KVDLRVARIIK
+601 KVDLRVARIVK

-622 LALTLDLGGETRNVF
+622 LALTLDIGGETRNVF
-637 SGIKSSYKA
+637 SGIKSSYQA

-664 MRFGLSEGMV
+664 MRFGVSEGMV
-674 LAAGDKDGIY
+674 LAAGDDDGIY

-691 AVPGQR
+691 AEPGQR